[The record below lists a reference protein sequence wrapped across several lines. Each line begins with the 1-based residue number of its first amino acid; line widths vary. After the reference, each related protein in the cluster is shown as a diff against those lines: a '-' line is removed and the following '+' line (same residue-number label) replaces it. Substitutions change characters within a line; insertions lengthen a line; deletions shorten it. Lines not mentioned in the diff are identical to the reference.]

1 MIGYITSTIDHVSL
15 MPVLDIL
22 RSSLYDDHLLP
33 ILQL

>member
-1 MIGYITSTIDHVSL
+1 MVHSHIVAGYVSL

-22 RSSLYDDHLLP
+22 RSSLYDSHLLP